1 MELKMDL
8 FYVHCPSRFMLQDGC
23 NLSDMHRFIVS
34 TVVSYPTYILDQT
47 EKEKHW
53 LEPMMFN
60 SRPKK
65 QAIKVRNV
73 IKYM

>member
-1 MELKMDL
+1 
-8 FYVHCPSRFMLQDGC
+8 
-23 NLSDMHRFIVS
+23 MHRFIVS